1 MKIPGAA
8 ASDVHGCRIWDQLFD
23 SLSSTTTT
31 LRFALLSARRSFA
44 RRLANP
50 RQVWPMPLPF
60 PEVQLRKTRDDE
72 LQRATKR
79 GLNFCVLVLNH
90 LSHSDVGGRK
100 PHLHTPPLGTA
111 LTRQQW
117 DVVRRLWPLVQE
129 WNEFPLVTSSTM
141 GRAASK
147 VESIEEVLAAL
158 EAEVHEIGREL
169 RSYCG
174 KSSSGKQ
181 MGLLFEPQ
189 SSEVVGHLQA
199 EVAHPAK
206 AVEPHRLKFWKT
218 PTFDPVGFLDPEN
231 AATYTDPLRFAAQP
245 EEVDFK
251 PPKVKVRI
259 KQRDR
264 LRFLELL
271 DSTSRLALLRGDAV
285 RPGYLNGVF
294 TVPKDE
300 ERDRMVLDA
309 RPPNGLEQTEER
321 WIRSLASTQQLQHY
335 FVEDDEAVYLF
346 AEDLREFY
354 HAFVVSKQRLRR
366 NALECPVRPWEVRH
380 LSCFEDWMEKEEVLY
395 PALATMAMGDC
406 NAVSYGQASHL
417 GVILQ
422 SGALGL
428 EDFVTLTGRPSRRSV
443 VAGLMIDD
451 LVLLQRLRPGFSPLK
466 SEASLAMTAIREA
479 YERAALPRHE
489 GKAVFGE
496 QKGSFWG
503 LQFDGAAGRVRPNL
517 NRCIPLVRIIAEVVR
532 LKYSTV
538 SLLEVISGALISVF
552 QCKRRFMSVM
562 EEIYAAQRDRPRG
575 AILALSRKLQEEL
588 LCAAALV
595 SIAAVDFRTSPST
608 RVVASDSSSTMEAAA
623 CCFLDLPAIQEL
635 RKQALQKGLWNRL
648 LSSDKSYL
656 REKGLLDEESE
667 LPEKKYDMHPAWEEI
682 VCSKQ
687 FVSFGKIKTRSAR
700 RHINLGEISAALAA
714 ERSRGLLEPCTYY
727 VHLQDSQVSLAA
739 LVKGR
744 SSSRAINCL
753 LKASVPH
760 HVGQA
765 VRPFYGYVR
774 SALNP
779 ADDPTRRVSLRRPVR
794 RIAAWLESMEKGDYS
809 GYDCML
815 REHGL
820 SHSDLQGLPDAC
832 ELGAP
837 GLVDCRSSKEARR
850 SRVKAAPFGRPP
862 DGDHNRERATQR
874 FEEGEEEKKEKKEV
888 TEAADFSAEAEGADE
903 APFATSFNKQCE
915 AVAPLLTLESPT
927 DETRGEIERKIEE
940 KVEWAEHAKDSWEEE
955 ILSFLPSQFVYSKSY
970 NSLEEAVR
978 SGPGILDLF
987 SGERGIS
994 RACTSLFPCWCL
1006 TFDLKHSPS
1015 EDLSSL
1021 PLQTKLSRLIH
1032 RGAFRAMVAGP
1043 VCSSFSTAI
1052 TPPCRTGEFPEGVPW
1067 CSMKQQLKN
1076 LVGNEQLAF
1085 IIGLANQCVKAGVKF
1100 SVENPNGS
1108 WLWKQ
1113 KRQRLSWEKLMRRG
1127 EVGDLKVD
1135 YCMFGC
1141 PWQKRTRFRTSLH
1154 VRDQKMFC
1162 SCGLP
1167 HLRLRG
1173 RCKEKGVNFT
1183 RLAEPYPR
1191 PLCYALAY
1199 AIGVDCKFFPELR
1212 KKLNIWSCARGER
1225 ARLGEAKNPGPRRPP
1240 NPRTEDLAG
1249 VELLEPVTIAL
1260 RSKIW
1265 TSFVNWVDSSTSA
1278 GLFPWVLGQPQLL
1291 VELLIGYGHAAFREG
1306 VSLMYYRQLLAHVQ
1320 RENGAIRPFMMP
1332 AWQVVSKWELLEP
1345 TNHRPPMPEPLMA
1358 AMAALGWLWGW
1369 KRWTATLVFSF
1380 VGACRVGEVL
1390 HARRSHLLLPSDLL
1404 SDQPIAYLK
1413 IISPK
1418 SRRRG
1423 ARIQYATFDYAALV
1437 PLLEIAWANLDRD
1450 ALLYGASPGAFRT
1463 RWNALL
1469 KKLSVPAT
1477 ARLTPG
1483 SLRAGGAVWLHKRGL
1498 GIADVMWRLRLQ
1510 HQKTLSFYLQEITA
1524 ESILPSLAPS
1534 VRDGIRLLR
1543 DFLLVLVELEKPS
1556 LT

>member
-1 MKIPGAA
+1 M
-8 ASDVHGCRIWDQLFD
+8 HGFRIWDQLFD

-79 GLNFCVLVLNH
+79 GLNFCVLVLHH
-90 LSHSDVGGRK
+90 LSHSDVKRK
-100 PHLHTPPLGTA
+100 KPTLHTPPLGTA

-117 DVVRRLWPLVQE
+117 DVVRRLRPLVQE

-158 EAEVHEIGREL
+158 ETEVHEIGKEL

-181 MGLLFEPQ
+181 TGGSYVRE
-189 SSEVVGHLQA
+189 SGEVVGHLKQK
-199 EVAHPAK
+199 VAHPAK

-218 PTFDPVGFLDPEN
+218 PTFDPEDFLDPGN
-231 AATYTDPLRFAAQP
+231 AATYRDPLRFAAHP
-245 EEVDFK
+245 GEVDFK

-259 KQRDR
+259 KRRDR
-264 LRFLELL
+264 LKFLELL
-271 DSTSRLALLRGDAV
+271 DSTSRLALIGRDAV

-300 ERDRMVLDA
+300 EKDRMVLDA
-309 RPPNGLEQTEER
+309 RPPNGLEKTEDR

-335 FVEDDEAVYLF
+335 FVEEGETVYLF

-354 HAFVVSKQRLRR
+354 HSFVVSKQRLRR

-380 LSCFEDWMEKEEVLY
+380 LSCFEDWMEKEDVLY

-417 GVILQ
+417 GVILP

-428 EDFVTLTGRPSRRSV
+428 EDFVTLTGRPSRRDFI
-443 VAGLMIDD
+443 AGLMIDD
-451 LVLLQRLRPGFSPLK
+451 LVLLQTLGPGVSPLD
-466 SEASLAMTAIREA
+466 SEAGLAMGAIREA

-496 QKGSFWG
+496 QRGTFWG
-503 LQFDGAAGRVRPNL
+503 LQFDGSSARVRPNL

-532 LKYSTV
+532 LKFSTV

-562 EEIYAAQRDRPRG
+562 EEIYSVQRDRPRS
-575 AILALSRKLQEEL
+575 AILALSRELQEEL

-623 CCFLDLPAIQEL
+623 CCPLELPAVREL
-635 RKQALQKGLWNRL
+635 QKQALQKGLWNRL

-656 REKGLLDEESE
+656 REKGLLDEDSE

-687 FVSFGKIKTRSAR
+687 FVPFGKIKTRSSR
-700 RHINLGEISAALAA
+700 RHINIGEISAALAA
-714 ERSRGLLEPCTYY
+714 EKLHGLLEPSTYY

-753 LKASVPH
+753 LRSSVPH
-760 HVGQA
+760 HVGQG

-779 ADDPTRRVSLRRPVR
+779 ADDPTRRVSLRRPSR
-794 RIAAWLESMEKGDYS
+794 KTAGWLDSMEMGDYR
-809 GYDCML
+809 GYDRML

-820 SHSDLQGLPDAC
+820 SASDLQGLPEAC

-837 GLVDCRSSKEARR
+837 ISLDSRSSKEARR
-850 SRVKAAPFGRPP
+850 GRPP
-862 DGDHNRERATQR
+862 LVCPGLPADKAEIPENASESGSRGEMKKR
-874 FEEGEEEKKEKKEV
+874 FEV
-888 TEAADFSAEAEGADE
+888 TEDGDDSAEVE
-903 APFATSFNKQCE
+903 ATSGGEKFAGASE
-915 AVAPLLTLESPT
+915 ELESLESQP
-927 DETRGEIERKIEE
+927 TRGICSDEERSR
-940 KVEWAEHAKDSWEEE
+940 KVEEEREERQQSVEEE
-955 ILSFLPSQFVYSKSY
+955 EESWQQEILKFPAGQFVYSKCFR
-970 NSLEEAVR
+970 SLEEAVR
-978 SGPGILDLF
+978 SAPGILDLF

-994 RACTSLFPCWCL
+994 RACTALFPCWCI
-1006 TFDLKHSPS
+1006 TFDLKHSAG

-1021 PLQTKLSRLIH
+1021 PLQTKLTRLIH

-1052 TPPCRTGEFPEGVPW
+1052 TPPCRTGDYPEGVPW
-1067 CSMKQQLKN
+1067 CSTKQQLKN

-1085 IIGLANQCVKAGVKF
+1085 IIRLANACVKAGVKF

-1108 WLWKQ
+1108 WFWKQ
-1113 KRQRLSWEKLMRRG
+1113 KRPRLSWERLMRRND
-1127 EVGDLKVD
+1127 VDDLRVD

-1154 VRDQKMFC
+1154 IRGQKLFC

-1173 RCKEKGVNFT
+1173 RCREKGVNFT

-1199 AIGVDCKFFPELR
+1199 AIGVDCKYFPELK
-1212 KKLNIWSCARGER
+1212 KKLNIWNCARGEH
-1225 ARLGEAKNPGPRRPP
+1225 ARLGEAKNPGPRKPP
-1240 NPRTEDLAG
+1240 ARRSEDLAD

-1260 RSKIW
+1260 RAKIW
-1265 TSFVNWVDSSTSA
+1265 TSFVNWVDESASA
-1278 GLFPWVLGQPQLL
+1278 GLFPWVLGQPRLL

-1306 VSLMYYRQLLAHVQ
+1306 ISLMYFRQLLAHVQ
-1320 RENGAIRPFMMP
+1320 RENVAVRPYMLP

-1358 AMAALGWLWGW
+1358 AMAALGWIWGW
-1369 KRWTATLVFSF
+1369 KRWTATLIFSF

-1437 PLLEIAWANLDRD
+1437 PLLEAAWSGLDRD
-1450 ALLYGASPGAFRT
+1450 DFLYGASPGAFRT
-1463 RWNALL
+1463 RWNALMR
-1469 KKLSVPAT
+1469 KLSVPTT